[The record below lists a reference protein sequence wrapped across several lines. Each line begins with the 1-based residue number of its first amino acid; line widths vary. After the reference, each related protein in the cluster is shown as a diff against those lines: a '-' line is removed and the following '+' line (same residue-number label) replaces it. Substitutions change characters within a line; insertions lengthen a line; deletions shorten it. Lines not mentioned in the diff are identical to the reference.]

1 MGPPARGEAP
11 VLEDLYTL
19 DELSRRLGNIPISTL
34 KHRIQQ
40 LGIPAAARG
49 SRNKLLFD
57 PAMVEVLEQ
66 ADRLIRDG
74 QGIPSVRRVLKLQD
88 APAPEAA
95 DAGEDAPDDAPEAAM
110 TAVVPQASAPDGD
123 ALDRLSRALEHAL
136 EQIAAKDHHL
146 LQLQAEL
153 RHAQEA
159 AATFQQKT
167 FYLQGELQRMKED
180 LREARRA
187 PDPAAVAPG
196 LNLGLGPT
204 AWKRLWKKDS

>member
-1 MGPPARGEAP
+1 MD
-11 VLEDLYTL
+11 DLYTL
-19 DELSRRLGNIPISTL
+19 DDLSRRLGNIPISTL

-57 PAMVEVLEQ
+57 PAMIEVLEQ
-66 ADRLIRDG
+66 ADRLIREG
-74 QGIPSVRRVLKLQD
+74 RGIPSVRRVLKLQD
-88 APAPEAA
+88 PLAPAEAEA
-95 DAGEDAPDDAPEAAM
+95 DDAPPTVDAPADLA
-110 TAVVPQASAPDGD
+110 TAVVPQAAPADGA

-167 FYLQGELQRMKED
+167 FYLQGELQRMKEE

-187 PDPAAVAPG
+187 PEPAVVAPG